1 MKKLRLDIDAVQVE
15 SFPTSI
21 IPGEHGGTV
30 QGQAAK
36 PGASHGGGLDG
47 CTVMGCSDDGNCS
60 WNAGCSFDNCSDQ
73 CTGYPGCSNDGNC
86 SRLPGCTGL
95 TVCYWTP

>member
-15 SFPTSI
+15 SFPTS
-21 IPGEHGGTV
+21 PFPNEADGTV
-30 QGQAAK
+30 QGRAAK
-36 PGASHGGGLDG
+36 TGSHGGGLDG
-47 CTVMGCSDDGNCS
+47 CTVMGCSGDGACS
-60 WNAGCSFDNCSDQ
+60 WNAGCSFDNCSDV

-86 SRLPGCTGL
+86 SRLQGCTGL